1 MFKLLLYIILFL
13 GIVPALLALIN
24 KLRLGP
30 IAPFIYL
37 TAIAA
42 VYEGVFSLF
51 LEKDSA
57 IWFATY
63 DIMAFLTILYYFY
76 RLNFPKKQLLSLIFL
91 VSFLVTAGSIYIL
104 NYNNIFFKQ
113 QGILFLLNILVF
125 IFTILWFWNTF
136 LKMEVRSLWKE
147 PDFYYIS
154 GLFIYHAT
162 TFMLFLLSDIIIKFD
177 ADKFIDYWILNIVAN
192 FLLKSF
198 LIVGVWR
205 ISHK

>member
-13 GIVPALLALIN
+13 GIVPALLALI
-24 KLRLGP
+24 KKCSLGS
-30 IAPFIYL
+30 IAPFVYL
-37 TAIAA
+37 TAIGAA
-42 VYEGVFSLF
+42 YEAVFSLF
-51 LEKDSA
+51 LEKNSA

-63 DIMAFLTILYYFY
+63 DILAFLAILYYFY
-76 RLNFPKKQLLSLIFL
+76 RLNFPKMRLLSLIFL
-91 VSFLVTAGSIYIL
+91 VSFLATAGSIYIL
-104 NYNNIFFKQ
+104 KYDNIFFKQ

-136 LKMEVRSLWKE
+136 VKMEIGSLWKE

-177 ADKFIDYWILNIVAN
+177 ADKFFDYWILNIVAN

-198 LIVGVWR
+198 LIIGVWR
-205 ISHK
+205 TSHK